1 MALSMSLLLI
11 YLLLAVLYESTFT
24 PFIRMFSLPLGL
36 IGSILFLLFTRNTI
50 NLYSLIGILVMDGLV
65 AKNGTLLLDYTLTL
79 IQRGTAPLEAV
90 IEAGKVR
97 LRPIFMTALTM
108 VVGML
113 PTALSLSEG
122 SETRVSMA
130 WVIIGG
136 MITSTVFTLFVIP
149 VLFLW
154 LKKHFPQRI

>member
-1 MALSMSLLLI
+1 MALTMSLLLI
-11 YLLLAVLYESTFT
+11 YLLLAVLYESVFT
-24 PFIRMFSLPLGL
+24 PFIRMFSLPLGI
-36 IGSILFLLFTRNTI
+36 IGSIFFLLFTNNTI

-65 AKNGTLLLDYTLTL
+65 AKNSTLLLDYTLTR
-79 IQRGTAPLEAV
+79 IHEGISPLEAV
-90 IEAGKVR
+90 VEAGKVR
-97 LRPIFMTALTM
+97 LKPIFMTAITM

-154 LKKHFPQRI
+154 LKKRFPKRI

>member
-1 MALSMSLLLI
+1 M
-11 YLLLAVLYESTFT
+11 
-24 PFIRMFSLPLGL
+24 
-36 IGSILFLLFTRNTI
+36 
-50 NLYSLIGILVMDGLV
+50 
-65 AKNGTLLLDYTLTL
+65 LDYTLTR
-79 IQRGTAPLEAV
+79 IHEGISPLEAV
-90 IEAGKVR
+90 VEAGKVR
-97 LRPIFMTALTM
+97 LKPIFMTAITM

-154 LKKHFPQRI
+154 LKKRFPKRI